1 MKKYAGK
8 QKIEKR
14 LTKEHLFFIIPL
26 KEKRGAA
33 MYLSESDLNGIGRD
47 IVRSYSMDE
56 FAPVDIEDLLK
67 KLLGISVEDYTLH
80 PRGLILGMCSSG
92 SQLVKV
98 KKDREIILAEL
109 NKNVVFIDSSL
120 NNPWYEGR
128 RNFTIAHEGGHH
140 FLFDLEKQKSGS
152 AQPFCRVVSQSRA
165 FDPDEWKADVL
176 ASCLLL
182 PEQNVRNAFYELFQK
197 EHLDTITAFNRE
209 IFCKFEDMARFFR
222 VSKTAL
228 SIRLKKLGL
237 VNEFNFSRS
246 IAIYNDD

>member
-1 MKKYAGK
+1 
-8 QKIEKR
+8 
-14 LTKEHLFFIIPL
+14 
-26 KEKRGAA
+26 
-33 MYLSESDLNGIGRD
+33 MYLSENDINGIGRD
-47 IVRSYSMDE
+47 IVRSYSTDE
-56 FAPVDIEDLLK
+56 FAPVDVEDLLN

-80 PRGLILGMCSSG
+80 PRGLILGMCSNQ

-120 NNPWYEGR
+120 NDPWHEGR
-128 RNFTIAHEGGHH
+128 RNFTIAHEGAHH
-140 FLFDLEKQKSGS
+140 FLFNLEKKKSGS
-152 AQPFCRVVSQSRA
+152 ARPFCRVVSQSKV

-182 PEQNVRNAFYELFQK
+182 PEPNVRNAFYEVFQK

-209 IFCKFEDMARFFR
+209 IFSEFESMARFFR
-222 VSKTAL
+222 VSMTAL

-237 VNEFNFSRS
+237 VDDFNFSRS
-246 IAIYNDD
+246 IAIYKDD